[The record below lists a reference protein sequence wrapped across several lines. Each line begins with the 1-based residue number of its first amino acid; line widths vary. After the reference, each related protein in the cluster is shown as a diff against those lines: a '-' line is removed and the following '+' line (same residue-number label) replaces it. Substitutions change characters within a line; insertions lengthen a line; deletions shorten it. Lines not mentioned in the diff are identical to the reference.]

1 MLQKNF
7 SSEKVKNSKNILFF
21 QEMDLSNDAFVDSIE
36 IIKQLDLV
44 ITSDTSIA
52 HLSATLG
59 IKTWIVLPFV
69 SDWRC
74 FQDKKKTK
82 WYKNVTLYKSQK
94 IEDWNYI
101 FNNMLSFKLCSKLSH
116 IFCTGSPYHGCIFT
130 T

>member
-1 MLQKNF
+1 
-7 SSEKVKNSKNILFF
+7 
-21 QEMDLSNDAFVDSIE
+21 MDSSNDAFLDSIE

-69 SDWRC
+69 SDWRW

-82 WYKNVTLYKSQK
+82 WYKNVTLYKSKKLDDWDQPFEEIKLDLKDWFSKK
-94 IEDWNYI
+94 I
-101 FNNMLSFKLCSKLSH
+101 
-116 IFCTGSPYHGCIFT
+116 
-130 T
+130 